1 MVYTNG
7 GIIFIGLATGIVEE
21 ALFRGVI
28 MSALEYRCNKKVA
41 IIIPSVLFGLLHILG
56 NDMNFLSMIQLVI
69 AGSVVGILFSMV
81 TYESGSIWCSAL
93 LHGIWNIIII
103 GGILHIGISPDEMSI
118 YNYVLDTQSFLISG
132 GDFGIEASIISI
144 VVYILFSVLAIYL
157 IKKRETEVRH

>member
-1 MVYTNG
+1 
-7 GIIFIGLATGIVEE
+7 
-21 ALFRGVI
+21 